1 MNKKV
6 IKTLFLFS
14 SFIFG
19 LNNKSRYNDSTNI
32 EFVQNAKFV
41 NSKLRLHDEIELNK
55 IDNFKYSFISNEKFN
70 LPHKDEFEGKNVE
83 NGIHSESISY
93 KEDGSKIINKNEGSS
108 SLISTYA
115 FNDCFED
122 NDSFANATNMYHAGQ
137 DKTGVYIH
145 SVWCQA
151 TISQKKTGWWLW
163 EKTYIDKDFYS
174 FDMVSTGTLEVTLS
188 NIPTNCDYDLRL
200 FKLEDSPS
208 ANCNNLSF
216 DNYIGLSASLKST
229 ETIKINATPGTY
241 YACVYSFH
249 DKTFDNDNPYT
260 IKFEESVNTSRKGSY
275 YNINSGRNNGDV
287 GAVWLSDYKPLGY
300 SPVTIRN
307 SNSKK
312 KVTNYDTYPYIKGLA
327 DTYNSKE
334 SYINY
339 AVLYVWDVETRAM
352 ISALAEAL
360 VKVVDSQTD
369 WDSNKEKSINIGMNT
384 TSLILTVAGYVVGT
398 ISLIVTAGT
407 AAAVLAGL
415 GIVINAAALP
425 MSLASFAMCFQSG
438 SNFISSKKDLLSY
451 LISVQQTFSVGKGS
465 NNNEVKMIRY
475 RYRFERED
483 NDLYLNWSPF
493 YVASDYNFYNNDY
506 ITYQNKNSGIDGLVK
521 GFSSYDE
528 IKSILER

>member
-1 MNKKV
+1 MHKK
-6 IKTLFLFS
+6 
-14 SFIFG
+14 
-19 LNNKSRYNDSTNI
+19 
-32 EFVQNAKFV
+32 
-41 NSKLRLHDEIELNK
+41 
-55 IDNFKYSFISNEKFN
+55 
-70 LPHKDEFEGKNVE
+70 
-83 NGIHSESISY
+83 
-93 KEDGSKIINKNEGSS
+93 EGSS
-108 SLISTYA
+108 SLASTYA

-122 NDSFANATNMYHAGQ
+122 NDSFSNATNIYHAGQ

-151 TISQKKTGWWLW
+151 TISQKKSGWWLW

-200 FKLEDSPS
+200 FKLEDSPN
-208 ANCNNLSF
+208 ANCNDLSF

-241 YACVYSFH
+241 YACVYSFQ

-275 YNINSGRNNGDV
+275 YNINTGRNNGDV

-339 AVLYVWDVETRAM
+339 AVLYVWDIETRAT

-360 VKVVDSQTD
+360 VKVIDSQTD
-369 WDSNKEKSINIGMNT
+369 WDSSVEKNVNISMNT
-384 TSLILTVAGYVVGT
+384 TSLFLTIG
-398 ISLIVTAGT
+398 
-407 AAAVLAGL
+407 
-415 GIVINAAALP
+415 GIVISCIPFLNVAASVVTSLEILGYAVNIESLG
-425 MSLASFAMCFQSG
+425 MSLASFIMCFQSG

-465 NNNEVKMIRY
+465 NNNEVKMMRY
-475 RYRFERED
+475 RYRFESE
-483 NDLYLNWSPF
+483 NSNLYLNWSPF
-493 YVASDYNFYNNDY
+493 YVSSDYNFYNDDY
-506 ITYQNKNSGIDGLVK
+506 IRFQNDHSTIDGTTK
-521 GFSSYDE
+521 GFKSYDD